1 MKIDNCKINIIRFLP
16 INYKKGQKTRL
27 TVEDF
32 KILLINL
39 ILFVPFIYNSNAQII
54 LEDSFES
61 RTLDGKVWDVT
72 WWAPG
77 GQLHNGIKPEIVD
90 SPVRYGKHAVKVSA
104 QYNWKGVSN
113 YTRTELTGKRND
125 TGNHHS
131 FFYPSKEN
139 WIGFSVYLPK
149 NWKTDHLS
157 EELLF
162 QLHGNQGDR
171 SPSLGL
177 YVDGENWYWHI
188 RWGAKPNERKIDGK
202 KNLWKD
208 QYEKGEWVDFVI
220 HAKWAYS
227 EKGNGY
233 LEIWKNGKSLFKHN
247 GPNCYNDDLKI
258 RGPQTGIYK
267 WNWSEGKK
275 FEVKERT
282 MYLDEFRVG
291 GSESTYNDVAP
302 GVSRGKNQMKV
313 TSLSDYTFIGS
324 GYNYLTSP
332 SAPASGIQTPFV
344 PDLSNLSKLDLTY
357 VSADGKGKGLLESD
371 PASLLSVLQD
381 GAHNKVIIA
390 LDGNYDV
397 GNLMLQNISNVHI
410 IAKNKG
416 KAIITRKTGNT
427 NFELGNSNVSVRNL
441 SIIGFKAIGTKEG
454 GSNFFI
460 FGPGNGLNYNA
471 YYIYFSDME
480 WSEYSCVVYGGLHSH
495 DWTIDKSKFYNSTY
509 EYIWYM
515 MGWHHTVM
523 NSVMYNNSY
532 LGVVI
537 RGNYP
542 PDEEYIYKGK
552 NELIRNRTEHFLDNN
567 DWSHMIINNTF
578 GSCNHFIEDHITN
591 QHMGLWYDLPHYEK
605 GRTEDCYFPPKN
617 IIIANN
623 AFFDNRKLKKVPI
636 LFAASRGINDPDKKN
651 IASVNGVMIQNN
663 YTNQKKLI
671 TPFDKTDMSS
681 IDLSSNVKNFMNFGF
696 DDKNRN
702 YQLSPSS
709 DLIDKGTKEFYFP
722 NVDHE
727 GNLRDHTPD
736 IGAFEAV
743 SKKL

>member
-1 MKIDNCKINIIRFLP
+1 MI
-16 INYKKGQKTRL
+16 YKLYSKTECTNNKL
-27 TVEDF
+27 TDSR
-32 KILLINL
+32 ILLIILVFL
-39 ILFVPFIYNSNAQII
+39 ISFTSKSNAQII
-54 LEDSFES
+54 MEDGFEG

-77 GQLHNGIKPEIVD
+77 GQLYNGIRPEIVD

-104 QYNWKGVSN
+104 QYNWEGVSN

-125 TGNHHS
+125 TGNHHT
-131 FFYPSKEN
+131 FFYPGEEN

-149 NWKTDHLS
+149 NWETDNLS

-177 YVDGENWYWHI
+177 YVNGENWYWHI
-188 RWGAKPNERKIDGK
+188 RWGAKPNERQIDGEK
-202 KNLWKD
+202 SLWKG

-233 LEIWKNGKSLFKHN
+233 LEIWKNGTSLFKHK

-267 WNWSEGKK
+267 WNWSDGEK

-291 GSESTYNDVAP
+291 GSKSSYDEVAP
-302 GVSRGKNQMKV
+302 GVQGKKAHTQKKV
-313 TSLSDYTFIGS
+313 TSLSDYDFIGS
-324 GYNYLTSP
+324 GYKNLTAP
-332 SAPASGIQTPFV
+332 STPGIGIQTPFV
-344 PDLSNLSKLDLTY
+344 PELSNLSKLDLTY
-357 VSADGKGKGLLESD
+357 VSPGGKGKGLSESD
-371 PASLLSVLQD
+371 PATLQTVLQN
-381 GAHNKVIIA
+381 GAHDKVIVA

-397 GNLMLQNISNVHI
+397 ENLMLQNIRNVHI

-416 KAIITRKTGNT
+416 KAVITRKAGNT
-427 NFELGNSNVSVRNL
+427 SFELGNSNVSVRNL
-441 SIIGFKAIGTKEG
+441 SIIGFKAKGTKKG
-454 GSNFFI
+454 RSNFFI

-471 YYIYFSDME
+471 YNIYLSDME
-480 WSEYSCVVYGGLHSH
+480 WTEYSCVLYGGLHSH
-495 DWTIDKSKFYNSTY
+495 DWTIDKSVFHNSNY

-537 RGNYP
+537 RGSYP

-552 NELIRNRTEHFLDNN
+552 NELIGNRTEHFLDDN
-567 DWSHMIINNTF
+567 DWTHMIINNTF
-578 GSCNHFIEDHITN
+578 GSCHHFVKDHITN

-623 AFFDNRKLKKVPI
+623 AFYDKGKLQKVPI
-636 LFAASRGINDPDKKN
+636 LFAASRGINDPNKKN
-651 IASVNGVMIQNN
+651 VASVNGVVISNN
-663 YTNQKKLI
+663 YTDQEQLI
-671 TPFDKTDMSS
+671 EPFDKTDMSS
-681 IDLSSNVKNFMNFGF
+681 VDLSSNVKKFINFGF
-696 DDKNRN
+696 DDQNRD

-709 DLIDKGTKEFYFP
+709 GLIDKGSVDIYFP
-722 NVDHE
+722 NVDHV
-727 GNLRDHTPD
+727 GNLRDRTPD

-743 SKKL
+743 SKKLK